1 MFNIFNLVSSN
12 AVYIKEFTLRKL
24 ITEAVLD
31 PLSVT
36 IICFSLICILYKN
49 KLKIVD
55 LIRYFFISFIIIFVV
70 KIGSYLIT
78 LPLLA
83 IVIISETKKR
93 KYNDYNILI
102 IITIFTVCFL
112 NVIYE
117 MFFDGVFYKENN
129 IMVVK
134 SYIAK
139 FIVMVLFVLVI
150 FKIIEVLFNEN
161 NKKLSS
167 SNIRNRMILS
177 ISVPIGITIALLSPF
192 VSSRKNPRID
202 FIVGEFIPMV
212 IPSISMIF
220 ILIVIYNYDKNL
232 EKEVRF
238 KREVEEKKRIEEYAS
253 MVESM
258 YSETRKFKH
267 DYANMLISLK
277 GYMDTDN
284 MENLKNFFYKNVINM
299 DKNVKWNNSNV
310 DKLKYIKESSLKAIL
325 STKVIKA
332 ISMKIDIKVE
342 IVEDIYKVN
351 INSVDLC
358 RIVGILMDNA
368 IEACLECEFSKLY
381 LCVFNK
387 GDYVAIVINNN
398 FSGEKPMIHKIYK
411 EGFSTK
417 GKDRGLGLSTV
428 KKLLDEK
435 YKNVFINT
443 SVENNLFVQEL
454 WIKNNKKTS

>member
-93 KYNDYNILI
+93 KCNDYNILI

-117 MFFDGVFYKENN
+117 MFFHGVFYKENN

-139 FIVMVLFVLVI
+139 FIVIVLFVLVI

-267 DYANMLISLK
+267 DYANMLISFK

-284 MENLKNFFYKNVINM
+284 MEELKNFFYKNVINM

-310 DKLKYIKESSLKAIL
+310 DKLKYIKDLSLKAIL

-398 FSGEKPMIHKIYK
+398 FSGEKPVIHKIYK

-428 KKLLDEK
+428 KRLLDEK
-435 YKNVFINT
+435 YKNTFINT